1 MKSRRSE
8 IKNLFIRRFRN
19 TNMFKDKDIN
29 EIIKQSVKQSFENSG
44 LKKESASKVQMG
56 AAKTL
61 IQTVKEKLNESFVL
75 TPKTFLLKTEYLSM
89 KAKEA
94 HEKLYNGYVKAF
106 DKVTVKTQ
114 TASTEESD
122 SNNSD
127 FRSLKMDEQFN
138 LNGIKLHE
146 LFFYNISD
154 LSSSIS
160 VDSIPYMRLARDF
173 GTFEKW
179 QYDFRAC
186 CLGSREGWAVTYYEP
201 LRNVY
206 MTCIVDGHTTGIP
219 IGGIPVIVIDMW
231 AHSYYRDYLEDKKSY
246 VNAMMKELNW
256 NIIEARMVVAERSRL
271 NDLFEIRPLVNEM
284 PQKILS
290 NINQEQAPIGN
301 DQIDME
307 GQIVS
312 KPGGGSW
319 QQPNAPIGGAKGS
332 F

>member
-1 MKSRRSE
+1 
-8 IKNLFIRRFRN
+8 
-19 TNMFKDKDIN
+19 MFKDKDIN

-44 LKKESASKVQMG
+44 IKRASQQPIVNKVQLG
-56 AAKTL
+56 SPKTL
-61 IQTVKEKLNESFVL
+61 IQTVKDKLNESFVL
-75 TPKTFLLKTEYLSM
+75 TPKSFLLKTEYLSS
-89 KAKEA
+89 KAKES
-94 HEKLYNGYVKAF
+94 HEKLYNAYVKAF
-106 DKVTVKTQ
+106 DKVTIKSQ

-122 SNNSD
+122 SNSSD
-127 FRSLKMDEQFN
+127 FRSLKIDEQYN
-138 LNGIKLHE
+138 LNAIKLHE

-154 LSSSIS
+154 TKSSIS
-160 VDSIPYMRLARDF
+160 IDSVPYMRLARDF

-206 MTCIVDGHTTGIP
+206 MTCIIDGHTTGIP
-219 IGGIPVIVIDMW
+219 IGGIPVIVFDMW
-231 AHSYYRDYLEDKKSY
+231 SHSYCRDYLEDKKSY
-246 VNAMMKELNW
+246 VNAMMKEMNW

-290 NINQEQAPIGN
+290 QINQEQAPIG
-301 DQIDME
+301 DEQIESE
-307 GQIVS
+307 GKIS
-312 KPGGGSW
+312 IPGGGSW

>member
-44 LKKESASKVQMG
+44 LKKESAAKVQMG
-56 AAKTL
+56 ATKTL

-127 FRSLKMDEQFN
+127 FRSLNMDEQFN
-138 LNGIKLHE
+138 LH
-146 LFFYNISD
+146 
-154 LSSSIS
+154 
-160 VDSIPYMRLARDF
+160 
-173 GTFEKW
+173 
-179 QYDFRAC
+179 
-186 CLGSREGWAVTYYEP
+186 
-201 LRNVY
+201 
-206 MTCIVDGHTTGIP
+206 
-219 IGGIPVIVIDMW
+219 
-231 AHSYYRDYLEDKKSY
+231 
-246 VNAMMKELNW
+246 
-256 NIIEARMVVAERSRL
+256 
-271 NDLFEIRPLVNEM
+271 
-284 PQKILS
+284 
-290 NINQEQAPIGN
+290 
-301 DQIDME
+301 
-307 GQIVS
+307 
-312 KPGGGSW
+312 
-319 QQPNAPIGGAKGS
+319 
-332 F
+332 